1 VLRTRAGR
9 GGRPLHRPRRR
20 WPRRGQL
27 PREER
32 RGRSVRLQRR
42 RRRGTTEHSNS
53 GPPTS
58 PRPPCSRPRGPCRRA
73 PCPLRLT
80 RFRGR
85 REECVLVE
93 RERRSG
99 ERERETGRK
108 ALFSFDG
115 LFFFRVSQIK
125 TSTYPPLSPLF
136 PFQKQTY
143 AAFPPERR
151 APVPLLLQAPR
162 SGRRRPERERR
173 LWRQAEGRKRSFF
186 VLLSDLLFFF
196 FSRDQGPETLPGK
209 LGPGS
214 GPRGADRGDGASVDA
229 RSTVPEGRAGVAAA
243 ALVSFLFL
251 CFPADE

>member
-1 VLRTRAGR
+1 M
-9 GGRPLHRPRRR
+9 
-20 WPRRGQL
+20 
-27 PREER
+27 
-32 RGRSVRLQRR
+32 RLQRR

-73 PCPLRLT
+73 PFPLRLT

-99 ERERETGRK
+99 ERERERQDGKRSS
-108 ALFSFDG
+108 LSMDCFSF
-115 LFFFRVSQIK
+115 VSQIK

-186 VLLSDLLFFF
+186 VLLSDLFFF

-214 GPRGADRGDGASVDA
+214 GPRVADRSDGASVDA